1 ILLLDWNVPGLS
13 GLELLAWIRRTL
25 SPPPGV
31 LMVTAR
37 NSAHDIVTALDAG
50 ADDFIVKPVDRAVLL
65 ARMSAVLRRLQSA
78 ESAATGETIAGFLFE
93 PATTTVVTPDGP
105 CLLTA
110 KEFAL
115 ALTLFRNANRP
126 LSRAYL
132 METVW
137 GRRPDLAT
145 RTLDAH
151 VSRLRSKLN
160 LHPEQGY
167 RLAPVY
173 SFGYRLEVYG
183 SDQGRET
190 GE

>member
-1 ILLLDWNVPGLS
+1 
-13 GLELLAWIRRTL
+13 
-25 SPPPGV
+25 
-31 LMVTAR
+31 M
-37 NSAHDIVTALDAG
+37 
-50 ADDFIVKPVDRAVLL
+50 
-65 ARMSAVLRRLQSA
+65 
-78 ESAATGETIAGFLFE
+78 
-93 PATTTVVTPDGP
+93 
-105 CLLTA
+105 TA